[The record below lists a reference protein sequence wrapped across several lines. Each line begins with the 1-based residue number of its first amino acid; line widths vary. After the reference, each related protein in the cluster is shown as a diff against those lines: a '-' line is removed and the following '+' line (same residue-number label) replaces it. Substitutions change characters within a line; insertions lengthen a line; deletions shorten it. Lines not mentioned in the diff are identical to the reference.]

1 MVDYNETRKRLD
13 SVLSD
18 TKQGDTHH
26 EKSTSRR
33 IQCLH
38 ARDSHGQHL
47 GSVWLGWGVKVTAT
61 PRILSCC
68 ALPPVCFC
76 SPSFCS
82 APLNSLSP
90 SVLFSVPQCLV
101 LSSLRQSH
109 QVSWLFV
116 AVLTGS
122 PSYCSKL
129 VYTQQNLSGILGG
142 FVLRTLLRTKP
153 GFNWGVFKQTG
164 LGTQGPIPVGKL
176 SCE

>member
-1 MVDYNETRKRLD
+1 MKHKNAQIVCFLTRSKVTPTMKNQLCAEFN
-13 SVLSD
+13 VYMPEILMAN
-18 TKQGDTHH
+18 
-26 EKSTSRR
+26 
-33 IQCLH
+33 ILAVC
-38 ARDSHGQHL
+38 
-47 GSVWLGWGVKVTAT
+47 GWDGGVKVTVT

-68 ALPPVCFC
+68 APPRGLLLFPFILLC
-76 SPSFCS
+76 
-82 APLNSLSP
+82 PLNSLSP
-90 SVLFSVPQCLV
+90 SVLFSVPLCLV

-122 PSYCSKL
+122 PSYCSKP
-129 VYTQQNLSGILGG
+129 VHTQQNLSGILGG

-153 GFNWGVFKQTG
+153 GFKWGVFKQTG

>member
-38 ARDSHGQHL
+38 ARDSHGQHF

-68 ALPPVCFC
+68 APPRLLLFPFVLLCPPQFPVRLCSVLCAPMSCPVFLEAKSPGLLAFC
-76 SPSFCS
+76 SSFDR
-82 APLNSLSP
+82 LSL
-90 SVLFSVPQCLV
+90 LLQQAC
-101 LSSLRQSH
+101 
-109 QVSWLFV
+109 
-116 AVLTGS
+116 
-122 PSYCSKL
+122 
-129 VYTQQNLSGILGG
+129 VYP
-142 FVLRTLLRTKP
+142 TKP
-153 GFNWGVFKQTG
+153 QWNPGRFC
-164 LGTQGPIPVGKL
+164 P
-176 SCE
+176 